1 MPEAANYGILAMVPL
16 TITLVLAFWKKDAVF
31 ALFIG
36 CIAGVMILGMDPA
49 FADPGLYRNYDRLL
63 YEGRSG
69 QSLC

>member
-49 FADPGLYRNYDRLL
+49 FGFSAWRRRPLATRTL
-63 YEGRSG
+63 SG
-69 QSLC
+69 FC